1 MEQRTEEEG
10 SRKQVWERYKKREGE
25 GSEFWRTLEEIQR
38 VVAEI
43 CHETLMRTEAC
54 SEEAESQEEAN
65 RECEKIV
72 GRNHRNSW
80 RQLRLSGFAGDLR
93 WFARNGRW
101 KLWRLG
107 EEWRTRPP
115 QEEEE
120 KELREWEMEKEGRA
134 KLADAEA
141 KRRAEQGSLLRK
153 GRQEEEQKR
162 RKAGLAGQGEEQQA
176 EGKQYKAE
184 IVEEEQQALPRQIGL
199 AERREEEQTEW
210 RQLARLK
217 GDEGIENPTVR
228 GEEDVRKRLEES
240 GLYFQFLPWG
250 ARRCRGGKIERG
262 RESTDWLAGCVSWRK
277 AARKRCH
284 LFFGRR
290 EWARLEMG
298 EWQLVV
304 EGSHDERCSSE
315 CEVQMEN
322 FEVGQADAG
331 TGGEKE
337 Q

>member
-1 MEQRTEEEG
+1 MIREKWEMEAMAAG
-10 SRKQVWERYKKREGE
+10 
-25 GSEFWRTLEEIQR
+25 
-38 VVAEI
+38 
-43 CHETLMRTEAC
+43 
-54 SEEAESQEEAN
+54 SQEEVE
-65 RECEKIV
+65 RDEHE
-72 GRNHRNSW
+72 
-80 RQLRLSGFAGDLR
+80 Q
-93 WFARNGRW
+93 
-101 KLWRLG
+101 

-162 RKAGLAGQGEEQQA
+162 RKAGLAEQGEEQQA

-210 RQLARLK
+210 RQGARLK

-284 LFFGRR
+284 LFSEDENGRDWRWESGSWWLKVPTVRGVRVNARYER
-290 EWARLEMG
+290 ENSRLVRQMLEQ
-298 EWQLVV
+298 EWRK
-304 EGSHDERCSSE
+304 SSDEKW
-315 CEVQMEN
+315 N
-322 FEVGQADAG
+322 A
-331 TGGEKE
+331 
-337 Q
+337 